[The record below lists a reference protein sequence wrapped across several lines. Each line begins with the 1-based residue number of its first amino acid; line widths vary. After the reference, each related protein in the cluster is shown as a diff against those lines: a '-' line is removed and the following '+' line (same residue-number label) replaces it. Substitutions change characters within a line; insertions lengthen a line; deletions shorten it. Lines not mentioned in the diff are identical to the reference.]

1 MKNLN
6 VTDKYTRQSVVKNTD
21 NNGFSITNVLI
32 GIALGIF
39 EVVVAVLLI
48 INLDIFRV
56 NVWAQQGD
64 TNVATAQQLD
74 IDITTGGSAS
84 YLTDGSYYTG
94 NDYAAGDTITI
105 TAESAI
111 DSIYIIWDAPVSPW
125 TLYYSAVSENAGGS
139 TNTSVSNAQSSGN
152 SLQCGTNGFLH
163 EYVKLPQDSN
173 SITVN
178 IESSSRICGIYAFSQ
193 GELPDF
199 VQTWETPCSEADILV
214 FSTHADDEIL
224 FMGGVLATYGGQQ
237 GLPVQVCYMTNYWNG
252 QHVREHEKLDGL
264 WESGIRNY
272 PVNGDFDDIYSE
284 TLEQA
289 KISYSYDAVLEYV
302 TQQIRTFKPNVVVT
316 QDLNGEYGHGGHML
330 LAEAVCEAVDNS
342 MNSTF
347 FPEQAQIYGTWDV
360 PKTYLHLYSN
370 NKIFMDLNTPL
381 ESLSARTAIEVAKD
395 AYLKHESQQW
405 CWFYVSDTYEY
416 SCAKFGLYRT
426 TVGVDTVTGYAAD
439 GSTDARN
446 GADMLEH
453 ITTYA
458 QQKAE
463 EQSRLALEAS
473 RKASESQ
480 SSDQFSEATSPAA
493 ASSSKKSSAD
503 TGNILA
509 LIIFAVMIILLILML
524 SFIVMLNKKRKRKKR
539 KK

>member
-1 MKNLN
+1 MGKG
-6 VTDKYTRQSVVKNTD
+6 K
-21 NNGFSITNVLI
+21 ITTVLI
-32 GIALGIF
+32 MLEA
-39 EVVVAVLLI
+39 VAVSFLI
-48 INLDIFRV
+48 INLKIFQV
-56 NVWAQQGD
+56 GVCAQQLD
-64 TNVATAQQLD
+64 TNITAAAQQLD

-111 DSIYIIWDAPVSPW
+111 DSIYIIWDSPVSPW
-125 TLYYSAVSENAGGS
+125 TLVYSGVSEGTVGS
-139 TNTSVSNAQSSGN
+139 TNTSAFGTQSSEN

-163 EYVKLPQDSN
+163 EYVKLPKASN
-173 SITVN
+173 SVTVK

-199 VQTWETPCSEADILV
+199 VQTWETPCSEADIVV

-237 GLPVQVCYMTNYWNG
+237 GLAVQVCYMTNYWNG

-342 MNSTF
+342 MNDTF
-347 FPEQAQIYGTWDV
+347 FPEQAQTYGTWDV
-360 PKTYLHLYSN
+360 PKTYLHLYSE
-370 NKIFMDLNTPL
+370 NKIFMNLNMPL
-381 ESLSARTAIEVAKD
+381 EKLGARTAIDVAKD

-426 TVGVDTVTGYAAD
+426 TVGADTVTGYAAD
-439 GSTDARN
+439 GSTDVGN

-458 QQKAE
+458 KQKE
-463 EQSRLALEAS
+463 EQSRLALEES
-473 RKASESQ
+473 GKASESQ
-480 SSDQFSEATSPAA
+480 SSDQPSEASSPAA

>member
-1 MKNLN
+1 
-6 VTDKYTRQSVVKNTD
+6 
-21 NNGFSITNVLI
+21 
-32 GIALGIF
+32 
-39 EVVVAVLLI
+39 
-48 INLDIFRV
+48 
-56 NVWAQQGD
+56 
-64 TNVATAQQLD
+64 
-74 IDITTGGSAS
+74 
-84 YLTDGSYYTG
+84 
-94 NDYAAGDTITI
+94 
-105 TAESAI
+105 
-111 DSIYIIWDAPVSPW
+111 
-125 TLYYSAVSENAGGS
+125 
-139 TNTSVSNAQSSGN
+139 
-152 SLQCGTNGFLH
+152 
-163 EYVKLPQDSN
+163 
-173 SITVN
+173 
-178 IESSSRICGIYAFSQ
+178 
-193 GELPDF
+193 
-199 VQTWETPCSEADILV
+199 
-214 FSTHADDEIL
+214 
-224 FMGGVLATYGGQQ
+224 
-237 GLPVQVCYMTNYWNG
+237 MTNYWNG

-342 MNSTF
+342 MSDTF
-347 FPEQAQIYGTWDV
+347 FPEQAQTYGTWDV
-360 PKTYLHLYSN
+360 PKTYLHLYSE
-370 NKIFMDLNTPL
+370 NKIFMNLNTPL

-426 TVGVDTVTGYAAD
+426 TVGADTVTGYAAD
-439 GSTDARN
+439 GSADA
-446 GADMLEH
+446 GISADMLEH
-453 ITTYA
+453 ITTYSK
-458 QQKAE
+458 QKEE

-480 SSDQFSEATSPAA
+480 SSDQSSEALSPAA

-503 TGNILA
+503 TGSILA